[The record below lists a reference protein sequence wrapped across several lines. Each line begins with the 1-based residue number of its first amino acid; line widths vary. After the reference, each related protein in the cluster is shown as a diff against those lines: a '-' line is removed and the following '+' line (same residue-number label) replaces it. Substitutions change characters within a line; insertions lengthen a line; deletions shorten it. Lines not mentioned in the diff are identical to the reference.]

1 MDRDEI
7 EFAVEVNGGTV
18 VPRGELDIATQ
29 GELRAALVHESAR
42 GAVVLDLSRL
52 RFIDTSGMRLILET
66 AEAAKR
72 EGFEFTVLRGSPSV
86 QRLFEIAGVM
96 ELVPFRDGE
105 EGGPP

>member
-1 MDRDEI
+1 MDQDEI
-7 EFAVEVNGGTV
+7 EFEVVVDGGTV

-29 GELRAALVHESAR
+29 GELRAALVSQAAH
-42 GAVVLDLSRL
+42 GAVILDLSRL

-66 AEAAKR
+66 AEAARR

-96 ELVPFRDGE
+96 DLVPFRNGE
-105 EGGPP
+105 EGG